1 MGRDES
7 HPLGDVRKGVLRND
21 RVKGRNGE
29 GEKRRI
35 GDMMN
40 RVLVS
45 LWIDFK
51 KVQVDNKRDTG

>member
-7 HPLGDVRKGVLRND
+7 HPLGDVRKRVLRND